1 MPRKTKVLPLEDAR
15 RIGAEGQDVEF
26 AVSITAEIS
35 ATMLPGRE
43 ELAKVCGAKGEE
55 RRPVL
60 DDLIQVNVDWESSL
74 DELAADS
81 CTRSSA
87 SRP

>member
-1 MPRKTKVLPLEDAR
+1 
-15 RIGAEGQDVEF
+15 
-26 AVSITAEIS
+26 
-35 ATMLPGRE
+35 MLPGRE